1 MFPLIF
7 GTVLANSDWGP
18 HLEATEE
25 WTESIEFE
33 QPSRCSTQRL
43 YKSVKLPDREDIYI
57 MRRPDRTYG
66 TQNMIDVLTSVA
78 EEVAWLVP
86 EADPLVIGDI
96 SKRGGG
102 KLPGHM
108 SHRGGLDV
116 DIGLFFNN
124 GEQPSMGFIDIPPS
138 QLDRETMWV
147 LIRALLDTGE
157 VERILLDKSLVRV
170 LRQYVVDS
178 GELTREEAIKVF
190 PYTTGKKAFLNEDVV
205 HHHPG
210 HKHHIHVR
218 IRCD

>member
-1 MFPLIF
+1 MFPLFI
-7 GTVLANSDWGP
+7 GMALASSDWGP
-18 HLEATEE
+18 HLDATEE
-25 WTESIEFE
+25 WTESIDFE
-33 QPSRCSTQRL
+33 QQRRCSTQRL
-43 YKSVKLPDREDIYI
+43 HNSVKLPDREDIYI

-96 SKRGGG
+96 SKNRGGP
-102 KLPGHM
+102 LPGHL
-108 SHRGGLDV
+108 SHRAGLDV

-124 GEQPSMGFIDIPPS
+124 GQQPNMGFVDVPPS
-138 QLDRETMWV
+138 QLDLETMWI

-178 GELTREEAIKVF
+178 GELTREESIKIF

-210 HKHHIHVR
+210 HKHHMHVR
-218 IRCD
+218 IRCE